1 MQDWGV
7 LGGAGDVCS
16 CGSCYQ
22 VKESSAE
29 REKQGI
35 RDQHLRTEHRH
46 LGRKGLDGRA
56 REVLRQVRGE
66 AGQDRRSEKG
76 DLNSQSPR
84 QFSLGRSL
92 E

>member
-7 LGGAGDVCS
+7 LGGAGDVCR

-29 REKQGI
+29 REEQGI

-46 LGRKGLDGRA
+46 LERKGLDGRV
-56 REVLRQVRGE
+56 REVLRQVKERQGRT
-66 AGQDRRSEKG
+66 GGSEKG